1 MPFHTHVA
9 SISLPPAQPRGVP
22 VQRRSWLAAAAAA
35 MALLA
40 GCGGGGGDPG
50 DPIVSLTC
58 QPNSRKAALRD
69 YFADWYFWYAS
80 SPRPDPY
87 SGTSL
92 DDYFKA
98 LLFTGDATF
107 PADRWSY
114 YGTTESFNR
123 FYGEGQTLGYGVAV
137 AGVEVTGRPDLP
149 LYVRHVEANSPA
161 GQAGVSRG
169 DQVLA
174 INGVPASEV
183 IASNDFSALTAQQ
196 AGQTLTLTLAA
207 AGGQRTVALTSAVF
221 RLDPVPRNQVLSTPG
236 GRSVGYLVVKDMI
249 SQAVTPAS
257 QAFARFRTAG
267 VRELVVDLRYNGGGL
282 VTVGR
287 DLASLVAGVRAVGA
301 TYTSL
306 LYNNR
311 QAAQW
316 NSSYA
321 FTRPADA
328 LGLARVYLL
337 VGSRTC
343 SASEQLANGLRPYV
357 DVVLVG
363 DTTCGKPVGFLPKDD
378 TCGNTY
384 SVVNFE
390 SVNARNEGRYFDG
403 LRPTCAVAEDW
414 RQPLGSTSEPLLAT
428 ALAHADGQACT
439 PPATAAARPRALAL
453 QRERVQWSEGERPAM
468 IPR

>member
-1 MPFHTHVA
+1 MHRVTAPLIPAVESSTPTPRVA
-9 SISLPPAQPRGVP
+9 RWSRPAMAV
-22 VQRRSWLAAAAAA
+22 AAAV
-35 MALLA
+35 ALLG

-69 YFADWYFWYAS
+69 YFDDWYFWYAI
-80 SPRPDPY
+80 SPRPDPW
-87 SGTSL
+87 GGASL
-92 DDYFKA
+92 DEYFKS
-98 LLFTGDATF
+98 LLFTGNATF

-114 YGTTESFNR
+114 YENTESFNR
-123 FYGEGQTLGYGVAV
+123 FYGDGQSLGYGVAV

-149 LYVRHVEANSPA
+149 LYVRHVEPQSPA
-161 GQAGVSRG
+161 GLAGVARG

-174 INGVPASEV
+174 LNGRPVGEL
-183 IASNDFSALTAQQ
+183 IAANDFGVLTADRS
-196 AGQTLTLTLAA
+196 GQTLALLLQGASGQRTVTLAA
-207 AGGQRTVALTSAVF
+207 AVY
-221 RLDPVPRNQVLSTPG
+221 RLSPVPRSAVVNTPG
-236 GRSVGYLVVKDMI
+236 GQPVGYLMVKDMI
-249 SQAVTPAS
+249 TQALTPATE
-257 QAFARFRTAG
+257 AFSRFRAAG

-282 VTVGR
+282 VSVGR

-316 NSSYA
+316 NTSYS

-337 VGSRTC
+337 VGPRTC

-357 DVVLVG
+357 DVVMVG
-363 DTTCGKPVGFLPKDD
+363 DTTCGKPVGFLPKED
-378 TCGNTY
+378 TCGTTY
-384 SVVNFE
+384 NVVNFE

-403 LRPTCAVAEDW
+403 LQPTCAVAEDW
-414 RQPLGSTSEPLLAT
+414 HQPLGAPAEPLLAA
-428 ALAHADGQACT
+428 ALAHADGQGCT
-439 PPATAAARPRALAL
+439 GPAAGARTRPLAL
-453 QRERVQWSEGERPAM
+453 QRERAQWSEGERPVM